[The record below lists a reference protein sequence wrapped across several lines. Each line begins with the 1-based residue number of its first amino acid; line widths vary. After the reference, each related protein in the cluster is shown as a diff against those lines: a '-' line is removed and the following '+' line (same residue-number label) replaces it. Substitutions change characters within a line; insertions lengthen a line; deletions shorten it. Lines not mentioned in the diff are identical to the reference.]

1 MDEIETLK
9 TRLIYLERYYLTQKE
24 IMTARIKKLEI
35 KHWDDRIEK
44 HILETDV
51 LNITFKPKK

>member
-1 MDEIETLK
+1 MNEIETLK

-24 IMTARIKKLEI
+24 IMTARIRHLEI
-35 KHWDDRIEK
+35 KHWNSRIEK
-44 HILETDV
+44 HLLETDV